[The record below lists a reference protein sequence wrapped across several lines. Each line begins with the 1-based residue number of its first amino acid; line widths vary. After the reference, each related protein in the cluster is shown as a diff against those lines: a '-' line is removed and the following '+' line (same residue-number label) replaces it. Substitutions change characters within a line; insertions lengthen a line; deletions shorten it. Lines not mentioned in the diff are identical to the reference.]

1 MKKYLQTLVA
11 LVILAALWGGFYY
24 YGKRKAKQKPSTG
37 PKADRILPVDPS
49 HIQSFTLKPREGE
62 AVTCARA
69 EDGKW
74 AITEPHKLPADQSAV
89 NSLLSTLTSAT
100 VDEVASAHPSDL
112 KDFGLAEPAE
122 TVEVSTD
129 SKPAKFDLL
138 IGDDTPTSAGVYAQV
153 AGNPRVIT
161 LDSFMKTS
169 LDKKPFDL
177 RDKRAVTLNLDQLK
191 TIRVK
196 SQKASYTLEKNPEGV
211 WDLVL
216 PPAVRA
222 DRFTVDGL
230 VSELRGL
237 SMKSVV
243 SERKANESK
252 YGLASPELTLE
263 LSDAASSQSLVFGK
277 KEEAGGN
284 YYAMNSQLE
293 PIFTL
298 SSGVVN
304 RLERNPSDL
313 RDKDLFA
320 FTQFDVKRIEI
331 STPAGHHVLELQ
343 GKDWKQTAPKAK
355 TEPRDVMDD
364 LLSDLRDLRADS
376 FPQGVSIA
384 AAGLASPAYRFD
396 IRYGDKSE
404 TVEVSKT
411 KDHIYARRASDRTPC
426 ELSPGALD
434 PIDKII
440 AKL

>member
-1 MKKYLQTLVA
+1 MKKYLQTLIA
-11 LVILAALWGGFYY
+11 IVILAALWGGFYY
-24 YGKRKAKQKPSTG
+24 YGKRKAKQNPSTAS
-37 PKADRILPVDPS
+37 KADKLLSVDPS

-74 AITEPHKLPADQSAV
+74 EITAPGKLPADQSAV
-89 NSLLSTLTSAT
+89 NSLLSTLTDAT
-100 VDEVASAHPSDL
+100 ANEVASAHPSDL
-112 KDFGLAEPAE
+112 KDFGLADPAE
-122 TVEVSTD
+122 TVKVSTN
-129 SKPAKFDLL
+129 SKPAEFDLL
-138 IGDDTPTSAGVYAQV
+138 IGDNTPTNAGVYAQV

-161 LDSFMKTS
+161 LDSFMKSS
-169 LDKKPFDL
+169 LDKSPFDL

-196 SQKASYTLEKNPEGV
+196 SKKASYTLEKNPEGV

-222 DRFTVDGL
+222 DKFTVDGL
-230 VSELRGL
+230 VSELRNL
-237 SMKSVV
+237 SMMSVV
-243 SERKANESK
+243 SERKTNQSK

-263 LSDAASSQSLVFGK
+263 LHDSSSAQSLVFGK
-277 KEEAGGN
+277 KQEAGGN
-284 YYAMNSQLE
+284 YYAMNSRLE

-298 SSGVVN
+298 SSGVVD
-304 RLERNPSDL
+304 RLEQNPSDL

-331 STPAGHHVLELQ
+331 TSPAGHHVLELQ
-343 GKDWKQTAPKAK
+343 GKEWKQTSPQAK

-376 FPQGVSIA
+376 FPPGLSVA

-404 TVEVSKT
+404 TVEVSRT
-411 KDHIYARRASDRTPC
+411 KDHLYARRANDPSPC